1 MIALAAATHP
11 DDIEFMMAGTLLRLK
26 DAGCEIHL
34 WNLANGCCGSATLSR
49 EEAAAVRWEEAQASS
64 KVAGGTAHPPLF
76 DDLGIYY
83 DAPSLARVAAVIRQ
97 VQPDIILTQSP
108 QDYMEDHQNTAR
120 LVVTGAFTRAMKN
133 FVTNPDIATYDKPV
147 ALYHALPH
155 GLNDALRQPVEPH
168 FFTDIGPVLVR
179 KRAMLACHA
188 SQKEWLDVTQGM
200 DAYLDEMERMSQE
213 VARMSR
219 KHESGYALDSPWC
232 GFCPTELACDE
243 SAATSC
249 FGRGSEV
256 HTGKYEFAEGW
267 RRHSHLGFGPEDFDP
282 ISDLLKT

>member
-49 EEAAAVRWEEAQASS
+49 EEASALRWKEALASAEL
-64 KVAGGTAHPPLF
+64 AGGTAHPPLF
-76 DDLGIYY
+76 DDLSVYY
-83 DAPSLARVAAVIRQ
+83 DAASVARVAAVIRQ
-97 VQPDIILTQSP
+97 IQPDIILTQSP

-133 FVTNPDIATYDKPV
+133 FVPDPPTAISDKPV
-147 ALYHALPH
+147 AVYHALPH
-155 GLNDALRQPVEPH
+155 GLNDALRQPVVPH
-168 FFTDIGPVLVR
+168 FFTDISAVLTR

-200 DAYLDEMERMSQE
+200 DAYLEEMERMSRE
-213 VARMSR
+213 V
-219 KHESGYALDSPWC
+219 
-232 GFCPTELACDE
+232 
-243 SAATSC
+243 
-249 FGRGSEV
+249 GRRS
-256 HTGKYEFAEGW
+256 GKYQAAEGW

-282 ISDLLKT
+282 LCHLLDCSSSELQP